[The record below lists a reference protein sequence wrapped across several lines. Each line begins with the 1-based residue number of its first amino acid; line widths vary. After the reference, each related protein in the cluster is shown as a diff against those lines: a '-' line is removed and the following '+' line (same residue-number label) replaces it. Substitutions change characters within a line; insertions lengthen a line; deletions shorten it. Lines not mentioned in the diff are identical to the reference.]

1 MALVRLQ
8 KYLAHAGVCSRRH
21 AEELITKGKVVV
33 NGETVTQMGV
43 KIDPETD
50 EVSVRGKKVEP
61 EDNRTYIMLNK
72 PAGYVTTCHQ
82 PGRKIVLDLI
92 DLPQRLYP
100 IGRLD
105 NSSTGL
111 LLLTDD
117 GRLHHHLSHPS
128 FDHEKE
134 YQVEVAW
141 DIPDAALESMRQGM
155 VLEGRKTRPARVTR
169 TGPRSFT
176 MVLKEGRNRQIRKMV
191 ELAKNR
197 VHRLHRIRMSQ
208 IRLDNLAPG
217 KWRRLNEKE
226 IQILTQGLE

>member
-1 MALVRLQ
+1 MALERLQ

-21 AEELITKGKVVV
+21 AEELISQGKVAV
-33 NGETVTQMGV
+33 NGEIVTQMGV
-43 KIDPETD
+43 KIDPDKD
-50 EVSVRGKKVEP
+50 EIAVNGKKVEP
-61 EDNRTYIMLNK
+61 KQSRTYIMLNK
-72 PAGYVTTCHQ
+72 PAGYLTTCKQ

-105 NSSTGL
+105 NNSTGL

-117 GRLHHHLSHPS
+117 GRIHHRLSHPS

-134 YQVEVAW
+134 YEVETVKDA
-141 DIPDAALESMRQGM
+141 PDQALDAMRRGM
-155 VLEGRKTRPARVTR
+155 ILEGKKTRPAKVKR

-176 MVLKEGRNRQIRKMV
+176 IVLKEGRNRQIRKMV
-191 ELAKNR
+191 ELTKNKVR
-197 VHRLHRIRMSQ
+197 RLHRVRMST
-208 IRLDNLAPG
+208 IRLGGLPSG

-226 IQILTQGLE
+226 IQALIKGLD